1 MPTSRFSFRASR
13 ATIAGIRILQIRL
26 SEKAG
31 KDISQAKAIEW
42 AILRAVE
49 ASLPAEDVERM
60 ERLAAERAH
69 QAGDPKPGFVTINF
83 TTVETPKHGPTL
95 IPVTRVD

>member
-83 TTVETPKHGPTL
+83 TTVETPNTGRRL
-95 IPVTRVD
+95 SR